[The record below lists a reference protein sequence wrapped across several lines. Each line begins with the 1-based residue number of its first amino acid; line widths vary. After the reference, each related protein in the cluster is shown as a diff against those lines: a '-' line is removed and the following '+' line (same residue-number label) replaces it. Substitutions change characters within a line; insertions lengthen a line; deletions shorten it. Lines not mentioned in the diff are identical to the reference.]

1 MVKKRQEREMRKR
14 SLMFALCFA
23 RCHMAHSQVALIAVF
38 QSAAHWAWIMR
49 FEPLVSHMT
58 PGITTAP

>member
-1 MVKKRQEREMRKR
+1 MSDYMEIGSKSKILERKMVKKRQEREMRKR

-38 QSAAHWAWIMR
+38 
-49 FEPLVSHMT
+49 
-58 PGITTAP
+58 